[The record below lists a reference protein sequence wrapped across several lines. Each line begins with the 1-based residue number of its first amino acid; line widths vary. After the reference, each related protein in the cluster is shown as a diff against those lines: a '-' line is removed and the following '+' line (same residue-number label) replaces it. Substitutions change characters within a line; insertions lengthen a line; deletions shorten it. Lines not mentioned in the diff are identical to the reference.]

1 MGNAGLTEAE
11 SRLAELIW
19 NGEPLSSGDLV
30 KRCERELGWKKST
43 TYTMLKRLEM
53 KDLFRNVDG
62 TVMSLLSREDFYAL
76 QSQRFVEE
84 SFQGSLPKF
93 LAAFTR
99 SRRLSGREI
108 DEFQKLI
115 DEHKED

>member
-1 MGNAGLTEAE
+1 MGNTGLTEAE

-19 NGEPLSSGDLV
+19 THGPLASGDLV
-30 KRCERELGWKKST
+30 KCCESELGWKKST
-43 TYTMLKRLEM
+43 TYTMLKRLEH
-53 KDLFRNVDG
+53 KDLFRNDNG
-62 TVMSLLSREDFYAL
+62 TVMSLLSREDFYAR
-76 QSQRFVEE
+76 QSRRFVEE
-84 SFQGSLPKF
+84 TFQGSLPKF